1 MVGKEGPPIG
11 HPFAAHASPLQT
23 TGAALANVRL
33 LRRHRPPSR
42 LQPVAL
48 VTENRT
54 DDRAAI
60 DLALKAVMCL
70 GSHPRAEEQSQQ
82 PTAAADGVQEGTF
95 GGSHKRNARFYKQK
109 PSPTCPPDRS
119 SKILLVQ
126 VGTLSSSHP
135 SFGVSVFFLSFLS
148 KSLSISQQTRTEK
161 KHNCTLGFCNDQ
173 CRMVFAHN
181 EKSQRR
187 PKVPTR
193 IRFICPRPP
202 FVVKFY
208 THDRRVPKNRGE
220 SPSPI
225 SSEQRAAPRAS
236 PHAPNGSGLPP

>member
-95 GGSHKRNARFYKQK
+95 GGSHKEMPKAQEN
-109 PSPTCPPDRS
+109 S
-119 SKILLVQ
+119 I
-126 VGTLSSSHP
+126 
-135 SFGVSVFFLSFLS
+135 S